1 MRKGLVFKKG
11 IIFALAAAVVTSLP
25 SYAGVYTVMAENN
38 ISVQSKEAE
47 DNWLEA
53 GDFSVL
59 GDSSGYSFDE
69 DNRILNVKSTATLT
83 IKNTDSNK
91 ATTDRICVAYSD
103 SSSDKANITLAGV
116 NIDCTDTDQSAFTI
130 EHNSEADVTVILADH
145 TDNILIGGT
154 ENAGLQKTSARK
166 TDEVHFNDNTLRIMC
181 EHSDEDDHICDAS
194 CGKLTAKGYGG
205 ASGIGGLYDYAAGN
219 ISISGGNI
227 AASADFE
234 GAGIGN
240 GKAATN
246 YGMTIQI
253 TGGNIAASSQLG
265 SGIGYGYSCT
275 WYKMNICI
283 SGGNIVATSA
293 AKKCGEGIGGGDGK
307 SSDHDA
313 NIKITGGSVN
323 ASSVKSQPTNEDGE
337 KIYPLKVSNVADDV
351 TIDDETYSSK
361 LKDADNNMY
370 IWLTTGEHTVNGVK
384 ANYGVSNSG
393 KLLYAPVKDDFTY
406 TAPIALIYDKT
417 AKVATV
423 GIKDDVPYTDKTITV
438 KYIDGEGNEL
448 TDAPVNAGTYTVK
461 ACMDE
466 AADDHIAV
474 EFELGSFTIKQAEL
488 DTSDIIRKREIP
500 CKDNVHIVS
509 DVELPDGWIWD
520 SSCESTVIP
529 AGQSVEA
536 VAIYNGDDKA
546 NYTDE
551 SRKVT
556 VQIIRN
562 AHKDEDMDGKCDLE
576 ECGKLIKAPQ
586 TLIVYDNNNSSSKI
600 NVITN
605 GKLQDDGVADNEDNI
620 YQGTNWSYDST
631 KNQLLL
637 KDSSIQSIEC
647 CDGDLTVLV
656 SGENTISRQFDFSS
670 DDGEHALDV
679 YSDNKGSLTVGE
691 GIREDI
697 SGSGT
702 INLNITG
709 AVVKA
714 SDIYCKGNLTIE
726 NSDIDCNNDGFAIEA
741 EGNIIITNGYVKAK
755 SDTEMDAIISSK
767 QISVADSQIVVES
780 GNTNAGIYILK
791 ENITNS
797 IIKEIWQENDSTM
810 AKTSVYGSASLKADL
825 IIASGESIDFKNG
838 ASITNLDKLIV
849 EDGATILINGAE
861 HKHNTNGDIIYI
873 WQDDKEHTKE
883 VACKDCPIGYVTKE
897 TKSHNYN
904 SQGFCTDCD
913 AYQPAVL
920 TTDKYD
926 IDNDD
931 SKDKVYEIG
940 NAGEL
945 YWFSDKVLNNNDTYG
960 KINVVLTDDIV
971 VNENVLKSDG
981 TLNEGM
987 YRDWIPIGTFYYGK
1001 NHVPFAAP
1009 YSGKFDGQNHTISGL
1024 YLKKDDDRSIG
1035 LFGCIEDGKIY
1046 NVSILDSYF
1055 SGATDVGGICGKSH
1069 LGTVVNCHNAGTI
1082 NGTTGNSHLGIGGI
1096 CGSTY
1101 KGIITDCDNTGVVNG
1116 DTYVGGI
1123 CGDSTSPITRCYNT
1137 GNVSG
1142 VYRVAGICGNSSSGG
1157 YASDITNCS
1166 NSGDIRGS
1174 GTYIGGI
1181 CGANFSG
1188 ISYCNSTGAVSE
1200 SGDKIGG
1207 ICGEDIDGKGDIKN
1221 CYYDSTVYA
1230 GDSIGDKYAYGD
1242 ITGKYENVEG
1252 KTTEQYKSGEVAYL
1266 LQDGQSEEIW
1276 GQTIGTD
1283 TYPLLH
1289 GEKVYKN
1296 ITYLGCNDLS
1306 DVVSVVYSNEDKTT
1320 YGDHDYVDG
1329 VCRYCDEEALASV
1342 TSGEIIT
1349 YYPSLQDAIDY
1360 AENIPDSVVAVIAD
1374 TDNSNFYVNNPDSDF
1389 TIDINGNN
1397 VGSIVA
1403 NNGKISII
1411 DSKTNGEIW
1420 GGLTVNSD
1428 SIVTLG
1434 DVKILYLTKVYGQLI
1449 LNGGDLAYVYLY
1461 ENNAKV
1467 FFNNSDIKI
1476 NNCIYW
1482 HDEYF
1487 EGVIINAEPHN
1498 IIPIIPNWSRLE
1510 ANTPLVGA
1518 GDNITL
1524 DVEWFDISSGIVE
1537 LDMTSR
1543 IEDNKLIIGAL
1554 INDKVKTEFDE
1565 GETFTYSGAEL
1576 KPTVRVYI
1584 NRGVQA
1590 DEQLIEN
1597 TDYTVTYSDNINAGT
1612 ATATITGIGAYSGS
1626 KNITFTIEP
1635 KKIDSPTFDGLK
1647 SEYTYT
1653 GQKVEP
1659 EFTLWDGDTVIPPS
1673 EYEVIYSDNTEVGTA
1688 TVTIKDVSGGNYEVN
1703 CKAEFNIVKIDPMI
1717 NELPVAD
1724 AVSYDPNKTLGA
1736 INLSGGNVLDPS
1748 GKNVPGSWSWAD
1760 ASVVSTVDN
1769 SGYDVVFTPDDQEHY
1784 NSVSGTVQVNVSKAD
1799 VNVVDL
1805 PVASTITYGDDLAK
1819 AVISGGRVSFDGID
1833 QVEIP
1838 GTFAWK
1844 DDSIK
1849 PFVSDSDKTLYTV
1862 VFTPADSVNYNT
1874 AEIEITVNVSR
1885 AAMPNLLLSVDNTH
1899 KTVGS
1904 IALPGDWTWLDADTE
1919 TAIKAGGSVVATAV
1933 YVGDDKENYDS
1944 TELKITI
1951 YRAACSE
1958 GKTVKYTLKGEKA
1971 PTCTKAGTGHTECS
1985 ICGDVMSTGVYVK
1998 ELGHKWNSGR
2008 VTRKPTYTATGVK
2021 TFTCTVCKAAKTAS
2035 IAKLATTDI
2044 SKKTSKI
2051 TVSGIENK
2059 IYNGKVHTQ
2068 KSLVVK
2074 AGAKTLRLNKDYTVT
2089 YSKNKAVGKAS
2100 VIICG
2105 KNAYSGK
2112 ITKTFAI
2119 VKAAKGKIYTVG
2131 KFKYTI
2137 TGAKADGTGTVAIA
2151 GTTYSRS
2158 DKKFASL
2165 TIADT
2170 VVIGDV
2176 RFKITSVSA
2185 NAFSRYTMLT
2195 SVVIGKNV
2203 TSIGSNAFVS
2213 CKNLKKMTI
2222 KSAKLKS
2229 VGAKAF
2235 SGTYSKITF
2244 AVPRNKATAYKKLIK
2259 KGSPSA
2265 KAIYK

>member
-1 MRKGLVFKKG
+1 MRKEILFKKG
-11 IIFALAAAVVTSLP
+11 IITALTVAMVTSLAP
-25 SYAGVYTVMAENN
+25 
-38 ISVQSKEAE
+38 
-47 DNWLEA
+47 
-53 GDFSVL
+53 
-59 GDSSGYSFDE
+59 
-69 DNRILNVKSTATLT
+69 
-83 IKNTDSNK
+83 
-91 ATTDRICVAYSD
+91 
-103 SSSDKANITLAGV
+103 
-116 NIDCTDTDQSAFTI
+116 
-130 EHNSEADVTVILADH
+130 VI
-145 TDNILIGGT
+145 
-154 ENAGLQKTSARK
+154 
-166 TDEVHFNDNTLRIMC
+166 
-181 EHSDEDDHICDAS
+181 
-194 CGKLTAKGYGG
+194 G
-205 ASGIGGLYDYAAGN
+205 AGGL
-219 ISISGGNI
+219 
-227 AASADFE
+227 
-234 GAGIGN
+234 
-240 GKAATN
+240 
-246 YGMTIQI
+246 
-253 TGGNIAASSQLG
+253 
-265 SGIGYGYSCT
+265 
-275 WYKMNICI
+275 
-283 SGGNIVATSA
+283 
-293 AKKCGEGIGGGDGK
+293 
-307 SSDHDA
+307 
-313 NIKITGGSVN
+313 
-323 ASSVKSQPTNEDGE
+323 
-337 KIYPLKVSNVADDV
+337 
-351 TIDDETYSSK
+351 
-361 LKDADNNMY
+361 
-370 IWLTTGEHTVNGVK
+370 
-384 ANYGVSNSG
+384 
-393 KLLYAPVKDDFTY
+393 
-406 TAPIALIYDKT
+406 
-417 AKVATV
+417 
-423 GIKDDVPYTDKTITV
+423 KTITA
-438 KYIDGEGNEL
+438 K
-448 TDAPVNAGTYTVK
+448 
-461 ACMDE
+461 
-466 AADDHIAV
+466 
-474 EFELGSFTIKQAEL
+474 
-488 DTSDIIRKREIP
+488 
-500 CKDNVHIVS
+500 
-509 DVELPDGWIWD
+509 
-520 SSCESTVIP
+520 
-529 AGQSVEA
+529 
-536 VAIYNGDDKA
+536 
-546 NYTDE
+546 
-551 SRKVT
+551 
-556 VQIIRN
+556 
-562 AHKDEDMDGKCDLE
+562 
-576 ECGKLIKAPQ
+576 
-586 TLIVYDNNNSSSKI
+586 
-600 NVITN
+600 
-605 GKLQDDGVADNEDNI
+605 
-620 YQGTNWSYDST
+620 
-631 KNQLLL
+631 
-637 KDSSIQSIEC
+637 
-647 CDGDLTVLV
+647 
-656 SGENTISRQFDFSS
+656 
-670 DDGEHALDV
+670 
-679 YSDNKGSLTVGE
+679 
-691 GIREDI
+691 
-697 SGSGT
+697 
-702 INLNITG
+702 
-709 AVVKA
+709 
-714 SDIYCKGNLTIE
+714 
-726 NSDIDCNNDGFAIEA
+726 A
-741 EGNIIITNGYVKAK
+741 EG
-755 SDTEMDAIISSK
+755 TE
-767 QISVADSQIVVES
+767 
-780 GNTNAGIYILK
+780 
-791 ENITNS
+791 
-797 IIKEIWQENDSTM
+797 
-810 AKTSVYGSASLKADL
+810 
-825 IIASGESIDFKNG
+825 
-838 ASITNLDKLIV
+838 
-849 EDGATILINGAE
+849 
-861 HKHNTNGDIIYI
+861 
-873 WQDDKEHTKE
+873 
-883 VACKDCPIGYVTKE
+883 
-897 TKSHNYN
+897 SHNYN
-904 SQGFCTDCD
+904 SQGFCTECD
-913 AYQPAVL
+913 AYQSAVL

-926 IDNDD
+926 IDDD
-931 SKDKVYEIG
+931 NSKDDVYEIG
-940 NAGEL
+940 NAGQL
-945 YWFSDKVLNNNDTYG
+945 FWFAGLVNGTLDGVEQNTLANA
-960 KINVVLTDDIV
+960 ILTANIT
-971 VNENVLKSDG
+971 VNENLLDSLQYDTEGNVSNGSDFI
-981 TLNEGM
+981 TWTPIA
-987 YRDWIPIGTFYYGK
+987 DWMGNRTTQYSGTF
-1001 NHVPFAAP
+1001 
-1009 YSGKFDGQNHTISGL
+1009 DGNNKTVSGL
-1024 YLKKDDDRSIG
+1024 YFNGDSTCIG
-1035 LFGCIEDGKIY
+1035 LFGSSESDGNIK
-1046 NVSILDSYF
+1046 NVGVVDSYF
-1055 SGATDVGGICGKSH
+1055 KGNDHVGGVCGNNAGTITNCYNAGNLTAIESSATVGGICGYNNG
-1069 LGTVVNCHNAGTI
+1069 GTVTN
-1082 NGTTGNSHLGIGGI
+1082 
-1096 CGSTY
+1096 
-1101 KGIITDCDNTGVVNG
+1101 
-1116 DTYVGGI
+1116 
-1123 CGDSTSPITRCYNT
+1123 CYNT
-1137 GNVSG
+1137 GTVTATGSVASVGG
-1142 VYRVAGICGNSSSGG
+1142 VCGCSIAPISNCYNIGTVTATSSSADISGICGYYFGP
-1157 YASDITNCS
+1157 
-1166 NSGDIRGS
+1166 
-1174 GTYIGGI
+1174 
-1181 CGANFSG
+1181 
-1188 ISYCNSTGAVSE
+1188 
-1200 SGDKIGG
+1200 
-1207 ICGEDIDGKGDIKN
+1207 IKN
-1221 CYYDSTVYA
+1221 CYYLA
-1230 GDSIGDKYAYGD
+1230 D
-1242 ITGKYENVEG
+1242 IEDENGG
-1252 KTTEQYKSGEVAYL
+1252 KTTAQFASGEIAYL
-1266 LQDGQSEEIW
+1266 LSQGCSTGEGDATVTYDGSIW

-1306 DVVSVVYSNEDKTT
+1306 DVVSVAYSNEDKTT

-1434 DVKILYLTKVYGQLI
+1434 DVKILDLTKVYGQLI

-1510 ANTPLVGA
+1510 ANPPLVGA

-1524 DVEWFDISSGIVE
+1524 DVEWFDISSGTVE

-1626 KNITFTIEP
+1626 KNVTFTIEP

-1653 GQKVEP
+1653 GQAIEP
-1659 EFTLWDGDTVIPPS
+1659 EFTLMDGDTVIPSS

-1688 TVTIKDVSGGNYEVN
+1688 TVTIKDASGGNYEVN
-1703 CKAEFNIVKIDPMI
+1703 CKAEFNIVKIDTVII

-1760 ASVVSTVDN
+1760 TSVVPTVDN
-1769 SGYDVVFTPDDQEHY
+1769 SGYDVVFTPDEQEHY
-1784 NSVSGTVQVNVSKAD
+1784 NPVSGTVQVNVSKAD

-1805 PVASTITYGDDLAK
+1805 PVASAITYGDDLAK

-1844 DDSIK
+1844 DESIK

-1874 AEIEITVNVSR
+1874 AEIEITVNVSK

-1904 IALPGDWTWLDADTE
+1904 IALPGDWVWLAADTA

-1933 YVGDDKENYDS
+1933 YAGDDKENYDS
-1944 TELKITI
+1944 TELKVTI
-1951 YRAACSE
+1951 YRAPCSD

-1985 ICGDVMSTGVYVK
+1985 VCGDVMSTGVCVK

-2008 VTRKPTYTATGVK
+2008 VTKKPTYTAAGVR
-2021 TFTCTVCKAAKTAS
+2021 TYTCTVCKAAKTAS

-2059 IYNGKVHTQ
+2059 IYNGRAHTQ
-2068 KSLVVK
+2068 RSLVVK
-2074 AGAKTLRLNKDYTVT
+2074 AGTKTLRLNKDYTVT

-2100 VIICG
+2100 VTICG

-2119 VKAAKGKIYTVG
+2119 VKAAKGKTYTVG
-2131 KFKYTI
+2131 KFRYTI

-2158 DKKFASL
+2158 DKRFASL

-2185 NAFSRYTMLT
+2185 NAFSRYTALKNVT
-2195 SVVIGKNV
+2195 IGNNV
-2203 TSIGSNAFVS
+2203 TSIGANAFLS

>member
-1 MRKGLVFKKG
+1 MRKEILFKKG
-11 IIFALAAAVVTSLP
+11 IITALTVAMVTSLAP
-25 SYAGVYTVMAENN
+25 
-38 ISVQSKEAE
+38 
-47 DNWLEA
+47 
-53 GDFSVL
+53 
-59 GDSSGYSFDE
+59 
-69 DNRILNVKSTATLT
+69 
-83 IKNTDSNK
+83 
-91 ATTDRICVAYSD
+91 
-103 SSSDKANITLAGV
+103 
-116 NIDCTDTDQSAFTI
+116 
-130 EHNSEADVTVILADH
+130 VI
-145 TDNILIGGT
+145 
-154 ENAGLQKTSARK
+154 
-166 TDEVHFNDNTLRIMC
+166 
-181 EHSDEDDHICDAS
+181 
-194 CGKLTAKGYGG
+194 G
-205 ASGIGGLYDYAAGN
+205 AGGL
-219 ISISGGNI
+219 
-227 AASADFE
+227 
-234 GAGIGN
+234 
-240 GKAATN
+240 
-246 YGMTIQI
+246 
-253 TGGNIAASSQLG
+253 
-265 SGIGYGYSCT
+265 
-275 WYKMNICI
+275 
-283 SGGNIVATSA
+283 
-293 AKKCGEGIGGGDGK
+293 
-307 SSDHDA
+307 
-313 NIKITGGSVN
+313 
-323 ASSVKSQPTNEDGE
+323 
-337 KIYPLKVSNVADDV
+337 
-351 TIDDETYSSK
+351 
-361 LKDADNNMY
+361 
-370 IWLTTGEHTVNGVK
+370 
-384 ANYGVSNSG
+384 
-393 KLLYAPVKDDFTY
+393 
-406 TAPIALIYDKT
+406 
-417 AKVATV
+417 
-423 GIKDDVPYTDKTITV
+423 KTITA
-438 KYIDGEGNEL
+438 K
-448 TDAPVNAGTYTVK
+448 
-461 ACMDE
+461 
-466 AADDHIAV
+466 
-474 EFELGSFTIKQAEL
+474 
-488 DTSDIIRKREIP
+488 
-500 CKDNVHIVS
+500 
-509 DVELPDGWIWD
+509 
-520 SSCESTVIP
+520 
-529 AGQSVEA
+529 
-536 VAIYNGDDKA
+536 
-546 NYTDE
+546 
-551 SRKVT
+551 
-556 VQIIRN
+556 
-562 AHKDEDMDGKCDLE
+562 
-576 ECGKLIKAPQ
+576 
-586 TLIVYDNNNSSSKI
+586 
-600 NVITN
+600 
-605 GKLQDDGVADNEDNI
+605 
-620 YQGTNWSYDST
+620 
-631 KNQLLL
+631 
-637 KDSSIQSIEC
+637 
-647 CDGDLTVLV
+647 
-656 SGENTISRQFDFSS
+656 
-670 DDGEHALDV
+670 
-679 YSDNKGSLTVGE
+679 
-691 GIREDI
+691 
-697 SGSGT
+697 
-702 INLNITG
+702 
-709 AVVKA
+709 
-714 SDIYCKGNLTIE
+714 
-726 NSDIDCNNDGFAIEA
+726 A
-741 EGNIIITNGYVKAK
+741 EG
-755 SDTEMDAIISSK
+755 TE
-767 QISVADSQIVVES
+767 
-780 GNTNAGIYILK
+780 
-791 ENITNS
+791 
-797 IIKEIWQENDSTM
+797 
-810 AKTSVYGSASLKADL
+810 
-825 IIASGESIDFKNG
+825 
-838 ASITNLDKLIV
+838 
-849 EDGATILINGAE
+849 
-861 HKHNTNGDIIYI
+861 
-873 WQDDKEHTKE
+873 
-883 VACKDCPIGYVTKE
+883 
-897 TKSHNYN
+897 SHNYN
-904 SQGFCTDCD
+904 SQGFCTECD
-913 AYQPAVL
+913 AYQSAVL

-926 IDNDD
+926 IDDD
-931 SKDKVYEIG
+931 NSKDDVYEIG
-940 NAGEL
+940 NAGQL
-945 YWFSDKVLNNNDTYG
+945 FWFAGLVNGTLDGVEQNTSANA
-960 KINVVLTDDIV
+960 ILTANITA
-971 VNENVLKSDG
+971 NENLLDSLQYDAEGNVSNGSDFI
-981 TLNEGM
+981 TWTPIA
-987 YRDWIPIGTFYYGK
+987 DWMGNRTTQYSGTF
-1001 NHVPFAAP
+1001 
-1009 YSGKFDGQNHTISGL
+1009 DGNNKTVSGL
-1024 YLKKDDDRSIG
+1024 YFNGDSTCIG
-1035 LFGCIEDGKIY
+1035 LFGSSESDGNIK
-1046 NVSILDSYF
+1046 NVGVVDSYF
-1055 SGATDVGGICGKSH
+1055 KGNDHVGGVCGNNAGTITNCYNAGNLTAIESSATVGGICGYNNG
-1069 LGTVVNCHNAGTI
+1069 GTVTN
-1082 NGTTGNSHLGIGGI
+1082 
-1096 CGSTY
+1096 
-1101 KGIITDCDNTGVVNG
+1101 
-1116 DTYVGGI
+1116 
-1123 CGDSTSPITRCYNT
+1123 CYNT
-1137 GNVSG
+1137 GTVTATGSVASVGG
-1142 VYRVAGICGNSSSGG
+1142 VCGCSIAPISNCYNIGTVTATSSSADISGICGYYFGP
-1157 YASDITNCS
+1157 
-1166 NSGDIRGS
+1166 
-1174 GTYIGGI
+1174 
-1181 CGANFSG
+1181 
-1188 ISYCNSTGAVSE
+1188 
-1200 SGDKIGG
+1200 
-1207 ICGEDIDGKGDIKN
+1207 IKN
-1221 CYYDSTVYA
+1221 CYYLADTE
-1230 GDSIGDKYAYGD
+1230 D
-1242 ITGKYENVEG
+1242 ENGG
-1252 KTTEQYKSGEVAYL
+1252 KTTAQFASGEIAYL
-1266 LQDGQSEEIW
+1266 LSQGCSTGEGDATVTYDGSIW

-1306 DVVSVVYSNEDKTT
+1306 DVVSVAYSNEDKTT

-1434 DVKILYLTKVYGQLI
+1434 DVKILDLTKVYGQLI

-1510 ANTPLVGA
+1510 ANPPLVGA

-1524 DVEWFDISSGIVE
+1524 DVEWFDISSGTVE

-1626 KNITFTIEP
+1626 KNVTFTIEP

-1653 GQKVEP
+1653 GQAIEP
-1659 EFTLWDGDTVIPPS
+1659 EFTLMDGDTVIPSS

-1688 TVTIKDVSGGNYEVN
+1688 TVTIKDASGGNYEVN
-1703 CKAEFNIVKIDPMI
+1703 CKAEFNIVKIDTVII

-1760 ASVVSTVDN
+1760 TSVVPTVDN
-1769 SGYDVVFTPDDQEHY
+1769 SGYDVVFTPDEQEHY
-1784 NSVSGTVQVNVSKAD
+1784 NPVSGTVQVNVSKAD

-1805 PVASTITYGDDLAK
+1805 PVASAITYGDDLAK

-1844 DDSIK
+1844 DESIK

-1874 AEIEITVNVSR
+1874 AEIEITVNVSK

-1904 IALPGDWTWLDADTE
+1904 IALPGDWTWLDADTS
-1919 TAIKAGGSVVATAV
+1919 TAIKAGGSVEATAV

-1958 GKTVKYTLKGEKA
+1958 GETVKYTLKGEKA
-1971 PTCTKAGTGHTECS
+1971 PTCTRAGTGHTECS

-2068 KSLVVK
+2068 KALVVK

-2100 VIICG
+2100 VIIRG

-2112 ITKTFAI
+2112 ITKTFTI
-2119 VKAAKGKIYTVG
+2119 VKAAKGKTYTVG
-2131 KFKYTI
+2131 KFRYTI

-2170 VVIGDV
+2170 VVVGDV

-2185 NAFSRYTMLT
+2185 NAFSRYTALKNVT
-2195 SVVIGKNV
+2195 IGNNV
-2203 TSIGSNAFVS
+2203 TSIGANAFLS
-2213 CKNLKKMTI
+2213 CKNLKKVTI

-2244 AVPRNKATAYKKLIK
+2244 AVPRNKVTAYKKLIK